1 MPEKNVFTIED
12 IRAILPHRP
21 PFLFVDKVTNLIPD
35 KSIIAERKISPNEFF
50 FKGHFPQKPIMPGV
64 LITDALAQ
72 TSGLLWGLSKKK
84 LPDKHSEVPEFFY
97 LAAADMKYV
106 SPALPGDT
114 IRLSATFE
122 RNFGAL
128 YRYAVE
134 ACVGRKLIAK
144 GFLTLAMAD
153 KTL

>member
-1 MPEKNVFTIED
+1 MSEKTVFTLED

-21 PFLFVDKVTNLIPD
+21 PFLFVDKVKKLTPD
-35 KSIIAERKISPNEFF
+35 KSIIAERKIDPDEFY

-84 LPDKHSEVPEFFY
+84 QPDKYSEDPELFY
-97 LAAADMKYV
+97 LAAADMKFV

-114 IRLSATFE
+114 LRLSASFE
-122 RNFGAL
+122 RNFGSL

-134 ACVGRKLIAK
+134 ACVGRKLVAK
-144 GFLTLAMAD
+144 GFLTLAMVD
-153 KTL
+153 KTP

>member
-1 MPEKNVFTIED
+1 MSEKTVFTIED

-21 PFLFVDKVTNLIPD
+21 PFLFVDKVTKLVPD
-35 KSIIAERKISPNEFF
+35 KSIIAERKINPDEFY

-84 LPDKHSEVPEFFY
+84 QPDKHSEDPELFF
-97 LAAADMKYV
+97 LAAADMKYL
-106 SPALPGDT
+106 SPAIPGDT
-114 IRLSATFE
+114 LRLSASFE
-122 RNFGAL
+122 QNFGAL

-134 ACVGRKLIAK
+134 ACVGRKLVAK
-144 GFLTLAMAD
+144 GFLTLAMVD
-153 KTL
+153 KAP

>member
-72 TSGLLWGLSKKK
+72 TSGLLWGLSKKNCRTNIPK
-84 LPDKHSEVPEFFY
+84 
-97 LAAADMKYV
+97 
-106 SPALPGDT
+106 SPSFSIWLRRT
-114 IRLSATFE
+114 
-122 RNFGAL
+122 
-128 YRYAVE
+128 
-134 ACVGRKLIAK
+134 
-144 GFLTLAMAD
+144 
-153 KTL
+153 

>member
-1 MPEKNVFTIED
+1 MSEKNVFTIED

-35 KSIIAERKISPNEFF
+35 KSIIAERKISPDEFF

-84 LPDKHSEVPEFFY
+84 QPDKHSKDPELFY

-106 SPALPGDT
+106 SPALPATLSGFRR
-114 IRLSATFE
+114 RLNGIS
-122 RNFGAL
+122 
-128 YRYAVE
+128 
-134 ACVGRKLIAK
+134 GRSTGMRLRPASEEN
-144 GFLTLAMAD
+144 
-153 KTL
+153 

>member
-1 MPEKNVFTIED
+1 MSETTVFTIED
-12 IRAILPHRP
+12 ICAILPHRP
-21 PFLFVDKVTNLIPD
+21 PFLFVDKVIKLIPD
-35 KSIIAERKISPNEFF
+35 KSITAERKISPDEFF

-84 LPDKHSEVPEFFY
+84 QPDKHSEDPELFF

-106 SPALPGDT
+106 RPALPGDT
-114 IRLSATFE
+114 LRLSATFE

-134 ACVGRKLIAK
+134 ASVGRKLVAK
-144 GFLTLAMAD
+144 GFLTLAMVD
-153 KTL
+153 KTP